1 MADQISSEQM
11 AEYKNIFDM
20 FDEDHSGRISS
31 VELGHVMEQLG
42 EHPTKEVLDAMVRE
56 ADADGDGEINFHEFL
71 LMMAKKDS
79 TDKDE
84 IMSAFEMF
92 DKNKDGFISAD
103 ELRTV
108 MESLGEMLTEADIDN
123 MMKVADQDDDG
134 RVSFEEFAFM
144 MRGKL

>member
-71 LMMAKKDS
+71 LMMANRFKRKRG
-79 TDKDE
+79 E
-84 IMSAFEMF
+84 I
-92 DKNKDGFISAD
+92 KVN
-103 ELRTV
+103 R
-108 MESLGEMLTEADIDN
+108 DN
-123 MMKVADQDDDG
+123 GNILLDCRMDHFHHLPSQFQIK
-134 RVSFEEFAFM
+134 
-144 MRGKL
+144 